1 MPAQARYSR
10 MTVLNG
16 KTLTGKS
23 QRSRT
28 GAKLLERKVLRQ
40 ERKGLFELNGEH
52 IFVFHLVNVT

>member
-1 MPAQARYSR
+1 
-10 MTVLNG
+10 MTVLKG

-40 ERKGLFELNGEH
+40 ERKWVVWVWEGQELF
-52 IFVFHLVNVT
+52 VYVNM